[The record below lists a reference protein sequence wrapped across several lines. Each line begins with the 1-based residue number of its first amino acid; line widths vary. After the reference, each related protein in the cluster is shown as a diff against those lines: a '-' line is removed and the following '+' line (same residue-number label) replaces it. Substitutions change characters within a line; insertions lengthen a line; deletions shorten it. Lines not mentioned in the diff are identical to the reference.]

1 MNIDI
6 LTDVLTDNN
15 NTTDISK
22 ISFLDFIKMTIESVE
37 KLNGK
42 KGAEKQLIVIS
53 VIEDFIKDNESVL
66 ASELRELINS
76 NIIAHIIDTFVFSSK
91 TTIDINKPPKKTH
104 RCFFC

>member
-6 LTDVLTDNN
+6 LTDVLTANN

-37 KLNGK
+37 KLDGK

-91 TTIDINKPPKKTH
+91 TTIDINKPPKKTY

>member
-6 LTDVLTDNN
+6 LTDVLTSNN

-22 ISFLDFIKMTIESVE
+22 TSFLEFIKLTIESVE
-37 KLNGK
+37 KLHEK

-53 VIEDFIKDNESVL
+53 VIEDFIRENESPL
-66 ASELRELINS
+66 ANELRELINS
-76 NIIAHIIDTFVFSSK
+76 NTIAHIIDTIVFSSK
-91 TTIDINKPPKKTH
+91 TTININKTPTKEY

>member
-6 LTDVLTDNN
+6 LTDVLTANN

-37 KLNGK
+37 KLDGK

-53 VIEDFIKDNESVL
+53 VIEDFIKDNESIL

-91 TTIDINKPPKKTH
+91 TTIDINKPPKKPY